1 MDERPLNATPSTP
14 SASRAGRP
22 RVARWLLTTLGL
34 LALLYAA
41 AVLAVWARQESLLF
55 HPVPTPPAQA
65 LATAPDVSELRVTV
79 TGAEISVLRLRRP
92 QPRAVVFYLHGNA
105 GNLQRW
111 FVDLDFY
118 RAANVDLV
126 MMDYRGFG
134 KSTGR
139 IESQAQLLEDARAVW
154 RVMDASYRQLPLVLL
169 GRSLGTGLAAALAA
183 DGKAGAE
190 GLRAPALTV
199 LISPYASMRSLSAEK
214 YPWVPVGPLLR
225 YPLPTEEWLGASGG
239 PVLIVHGEA
248 DTLIPPTHAQRL
260 AQTLGARARLV
271 MVPGGTHSNVHE
283 SPLAR
288 DAIQA
293 ALAAL

>member
-1 MDERPLNATPSTP
+1 MSDRCATSPRSRP
-14 SASRAGRP
+14 SRA
-22 RVARWLLTTLGL
+22 ARWSLATLGL
-34 LALLYAA
+34 FALLYVA
-41 AVLAVWARQESLLF
+41 AVVTVWARQESLLF
-55 HPVPTPPAQA
+55 HPVPTPLTQA
-65 LATAPDVSELRVTV
+65 LATAPDVSEMRVSV
-79 TGAEISVLRLRRP
+79 EGAEISVLRLRRP

-105 GNLQRW
+105 GNLERW

-154 RVMDASYRQLPLVLL
+154 RVMDVSYRQLPLVLM

-199 LISPYASMRSLSAEK
+199 LISPYTSMRELSAEK

-225 YPLPTEEWLGASGG
+225 YPLPTEAWLGASGG
-239 PVLIVHGEA
+239 PVLIVHGDA
-248 DTLIPPTHAQRL
+248 DTLIPPAHARRL
-260 AQTLGARARLV
+260 AEVLGARARLV
-271 MVPGGTHSNVHE
+271 MIPGGTHSNVHE

>member
-1 MDERPLNATPSTP
+1 MRDKPSIP
-14 SASRAGRP
+14 PIARAGRS
-22 RVARWLLTTLGL
+22 RAARWSLATLGL
-34 LALLYAA
+34 FALLYVA
-41 AVLAVWARQESLLF
+41 AVVTVWARQESLLF
-55 HPVPTPPAQA
+55 RPVPTPFTQA
-65 LATAPDVSELRVTV
+65 LATAPDVSEMRVTV
-79 TGAEISVLRLRRP
+79 EGAEISVLRLRRP

-105 GNLQRW
+105 GNLERW

-139 IESQAQLLEDARAVW
+139 IESQAQLLEDARAVL
-154 RVMDASYRQLPLVLL
+154 RVMDVSYRQLPLVLM

-183 DGKAGAE
+183 HGKAGAE

-199 LISPYASMRSLSAEK
+199 LISPYTSMRELSAEK

-225 YPLPTEEWLGASGG
+225 YPLPTEAWLGASGG
-239 PVLIVHGEA
+239 PVLIVHGDA
-248 DTLIPPTHAQRL
+248 DTLIPPAHARRL
-260 AQTLGARARLV
+260 ADVLGARARLV
-271 MVPGGTHSNVHE
+271 MIPGGTHSNVHE

>member
-1 MDERPLNATPSTP
+1 MDERPMRDKPSIP
-14 SASRAGRP
+14 PIARAGRS
-22 RVARWLLTTLGL
+22 RAARWSLAMLGL

-41 AVLAVWARQESLLF
+41 AVVTVWARQERLLF
-55 HPVPTPPAQA
+55 HPVPTPLTQA
-65 LATAPDVSELRVTV
+65 LATAPDVSEMRVTV
-79 TGAEISVLRLRRP
+79 EGAEISVLRLRRP

-105 GNLQRW
+105 GNLERW

-139 IESQAQLLEDARAVW
+139 IESQAQLLEDARAVL
-154 RVMDASYRQLPLVLL
+154 RVMDVSYRQLPLVLM

-199 LISPYASMRSLSAEK
+199 LISPYTSMRELSAEK

-225 YPLPTEEWLGASGG
+225 YPLPTEAWLGASGG
-239 PVLIVHGEA
+239 PVLIVHGDA
-248 DTLIPPTHAQRL
+248 DTLIPPAHARRL
-260 AQTLGARARLV
+260 AEVLGARARLV
-271 MVPGGTHSNVHE
+271 MIPGGTHSNVHE

>member
-1 MDERPLNATPSTP
+1 MRDKPSIP
-14 SASRAGRP
+14 PIARAGRS
-22 RVARWLLTTLGL
+22 RAARWSLATLGL
-34 LALLYAA
+34 FALLYVA
-41 AVLAVWARQESLLF
+41 AVVTVWARQESLLF
-55 HPVPTPPAQA
+55 RPVATPLTQA
-65 LATAPDVSELRVTV
+65 LATATDVSEMRVTV
-79 TGAEISVLRLRRP
+79 EGAEISVLRLRRP

-105 GNLQRW
+105 GNLERW

-139 IESQAQLLEDARAVW
+139 IESQAQLLEDARAVL
-154 RVMDASYRQLPLVLL
+154 RVMDVSYRQLPLVLM

-199 LISPYASMRSLSAEK
+199 LISPYTSMRELSAEK

-225 YPLPTEEWLGASGG
+225 YPLPTEAWLGASGG
-239 PVLIVHGEA
+239 PVLIVHGDA
-248 DTLIPPTHAQRL
+248 DTLIPPAHARRL
-260 AQTLGARARLV
+260 AEVLGARARLV
-271 MVPGGTHSNVHE
+271 MIPGGTHSNVHE